1 MCMCV
6 PSCELAVIKHILG
19 FHVLD
24 RFRKGNHTSWMSI
37 VFLHINLENKF
48 GLFASSL
55 FPNHECDLFEFT
67 LVGNRWYTHHPL
79 WKIRVK
85 FQEMSNCMD
94 IGSLAPSLFPSLTL
108 SIFLPALRM
117 TMVFLFKYQFTSRFH
132 TLSPSSVISNLL
144 VIGLSVNCY
153 KQNSKLVNINKP
165 CL

>member
-67 LVGNRWYTHHPL
+67 LVGNRWYPRHPCGRAG
-79 WKIRVK
+79 WSSK
-85 FQEMSNCMD
+85 F
-94 IGSLAPSLFPSLTL
+94 LAPTWPSVRYQEHWGNEQLYGYWISRSLSLPISHSL
-108 SIFLPALRM
+108 SI
-117 TMVFLFKYQFTSRFH
+117 YIS
-132 TLSPSSVISNLL
+132 SCPSYDNGFSFQISIHQQISHFESL
-144 VIGLSVNCY
+144 IC
-153 KQNSKLVNINKP
+153 NI
-165 CL
+165 